1 MQYLKTLILF
11 SSAAAA
17 LGSPSAAAPA
27 GESPD
32 YSQGG
37 CFVLNEDWYGHSNS
51 TLNWLSDAGEWT
63 YRAFQKA
70 NDGREIGATAC
81 HAALHGGRLYI
92 VAKQPKDPGASTTG
106 GRLTVCDAQTLEC
119 LAQHEQIAPDAAG
132 GTTVD
137 GRAFLGIDSRKAYVS
152 SNNGIYPYDLR
163 SQTFGPQIPGSG
175 NPGDDPYAAL
185 YRGQCGT
192 MVAAGDTVYAVH
204 QSAGL
209 LLIDTKSDRVA
220 RTIQAPRDGSV
231 QRGFGSIVRSRDGA
245 LWLSVCAG
253 ADGSGSAAPYLI
265 RLDPATGDTLRLCLP
280 DSILPPSNSW
290 FAWTADAFCASAAEN
305 ALYWSG
311 AGSSWFG
318 GGEIFKY
325 DIDRGKAQR
334 LVNLAAGGWRLYG
347 ASMGIHPRTGELYL
361 SLCHDFNDPTYI
373 VRRYDC
379 QGRLLREYA
388 MINYYWF
395 PGPFLFPEAGDVTGI
410 GAPEADSLRISCDGR
425 MLTVENAAGAEC
437 SLYDTSGRLLR
448 SFRCTEAHHR
458 EECALPPGLY
468 LVRLT
473 HGGQAASRK
482 FLVP

>member
-106 GRLTVCDAQTLEC
+106 GRLTVCDARTLEC

-163 SQTFGPQIPGSG
+163 DQAFGPQIPGSG
-175 NPGDDPYAAL
+175 NPGDAPYAAL

-209 LLIDTKSDRVA
+209 LLMPMENKPSSPR
-220 RTIQAPRDGSV
+220 RT
-231 QRGFGSIVRSRDGA
+231 
-245 LWLSVCAG
+245 L
-253 ADGSGSAAPYLI
+253 
-265 RLDPATGDTLRLCLP
+265 LP
-280 DSILPPSNSW
+280 S
-290 FAWTADAFCASAAEN
+290 
-305 ALYWSG
+305 
-311 AGSSWFG
+311 
-318 GGEIFKY
+318 
-325 DIDRGKAQR
+325 
-334 LVNLAAGGWRLYG
+334 
-347 ASMGIHPRTGELYL
+347 
-361 SLCHDFNDPTYI
+361 
-373 VRRYDC
+373 
-379 QGRLLREYA
+379 
-388 MINYYWF
+388 
-395 PGPFLFPEAGDVTGI
+395 
-410 GAPEADSLRISCDGR
+410 RIS
-425 MLTVENAAGAEC
+425 
-437 SLYDTSGRLLR
+437 S
-448 SFRCTEAHHR
+448 
-458 EECALPPGLY
+458 
-468 LVRLT
+468 
-473 HGGQAASRK
+473 
-482 FLVP
+482 